1 MASRWCI
8 WCTAPPKTARAA
20 EEEAER
26 KMRLAGADMVFAP
39 YLAAGHRLA
48 QALIRPHVQQ
58 FLDFASLGMNVA
70 IEQVRVSDKSAFLS
84 QSLQQM
90 QLRRDFGVIVLAICK
105 SDGEMLFNP
114 PADATIEASDHLIVM
129 GEPVSLRRLE
139 GLLT

>member
-1 MASRWCI
+1 
-8 WCTAPPKTARAA
+8 
-20 EEEAER
+20 
-26 KMRLAGADMVFAP
+26 MRLAGADMVFAP
-39 YLAAGHRLA
+39 YLSAGHRLA

-90 QLRRDFGVIVLAICK
+90 QLRRDFGVIVLAIRK